1 VAAESLRRREIRFPH
16 AGGGTPNGRRTEPT
30 FCVFSRRCESNMLEF
45 NYRRSGADLQPGR
58 VDKGISFVV
67 RYAAPRSAQLACIED
82 CEKHCPTKSAAL
94 NFCVILRNLGG
105 SPMELLQLIHGQ
117 PDAVLDG
124 RDLEEAID
132 RQRTRPETEAI
143 PPWR

>member
-1 VAAESLRRREIRFPH
+1 
-16 AGGGTPNGRRTEPT
+16 
-30 FCVFSRRCESNMLEF
+30 MLEF
-45 NYRRSGADLQPGR
+45 NYSHVGEGLPSHHARDGL
-58 VDKGISFVV
+58 SFVV
-67 RYAAPRSAQLACIED
+67 RYAAPGGLCSPRSAT
-82 CEKHCPTKSAAL
+82 CEKYCVSKGSAL

-105 SPMELLQLIHGQ
+105 DPMELLQLIHGR

-132 RQRTRPETEAI
+132 RQCTRLAADAV